1 MRFVWEPT
9 RKTLLRS
16 PSKTSL
22 AHFYPRDTQSSSP
35 ITMTAPEDV
44 AVGIDLGT
52 TYTCVGVWQNE
63 RCVPGRTGLTV
74 VRSGS

>member
-1 MRFVWEPT
+1 
-9 RKTLLRS
+9 
-16 PSKTSL
+16 
-22 AHFYPRDTQSSSP
+22 
-35 ITMTAPEDV
+35 MTAPEDV